1 MISGNV
7 SKGTVYEKI
16 KAQMCTHP
24 NAIKQNWTVYK
35 NTLAILSTLQILS
48 ISEQGNKN
56 LINLFMKRNE
66 NFSKDN
72 FSQNKIFYYNV
83 SVR

>member
-7 SKGTVYEKI
+7 SKGTVYKKI
-16 KAQMCTHP
+16 KAQICTHP
-24 NAIKQNWTVYK
+24 NARMQNWTVYK
-35 NTLAILSTLQILS
+35 STFAILTALQILS
-48 ISEQGNKN
+48 INEQGNKN

-72 FSQNKIFYYNV
+72 FSQNEIFYYNV
-83 SVR
+83 STR